1 MEENAERQVFNYKN
15 VPITIIRY
23 NGKPYVDCRN
33 IGRLLKRC
41 ISGWVKGNRNQ
52 ISIYCNG
59 NGIKVNKAII
69 TNRWLLEDIALMYAK
84 SISNDFFE
92 AMKQAINKFNVSSTI
107 NDKPMN
113 QLTKSST
120 NEEIKAYFNAIL
132 RLAKASEKY
141 PVNLDEVWML
151 VYTRR
156 DSAIDALKRDFIEN
170 DDFVTVRNS
179 PEGGKFASVDY
190 YLTVSCLEYFI
201 VKKVRP
207 VFEVYR
213 KVFHKA
219 AEHIKLL
226 KEPTIKDK
234 IAVADWLTGFLN
246 LNESSKLAL
255 AKTIAE
261 PLGLPTPDYTPSKG
275 ILKSAGELLKENECP
290 ISAQAFNQKMIE
302 KGYMVELTR
311 PSSKG
316 GVKKFKS
323 IIGDGLNF
331 GENQVNPNNPKSTQ
345 PLYYEEK
352 FLELLVLLQLR
363 QIA

>member
-1 MEENAERQVFNYKN
+1 MKENSERQVFNYKN

-41 ISGWVKGNRNQ
+41 ISGWVKDNRNQ
-52 ISIYCNG
+52 IAIYCNG

-132 RLAKASEKY
+132 KLAKASEKY

-170 DDFVTVRNS
+170 DDLLPSGILRKVESLLRLITILLFRALNTLSSKKYVQS
-179 PEGGKFASVDY
+179 LK
-190 YLTVSCLEYFI
+190 CI
-201 VKKVRP
+201 VKFFIR
-207 VFEVYR
+207 
-213 KVFHKA
+213 
-219 AEHIKLL
+219 
-226 KEPTIKDK
+226 
-234 IAVADWLTGFLN
+234 
-246 LNESSKLAL
+246 
-255 AKTIAE
+255 
-261 PLGLPTPDYTPSKG
+261 LPN
-275 ILKSAGELLKENECP
+275 I
-290 ISAQAFNQKMIE
+290 
-302 KGYMVELTR
+302 
-311 PSSKG
+311 
-316 GVKKFKS
+316 
-323 IIGDGLNF
+323 
-331 GENQVNPNNPKSTQ
+331 
-345 PLYYEEK
+345 
-352 FLELLVLLQLR
+352 
-363 QIA
+363 

>member
-1 MEENAERQVFNYKN
+1 L
-15 VPITIIRY
+15 
-23 NGKPYVDCRN
+23 
-33 IGRLLKRC
+33 RLFSC
-41 ISGWVKGNRNQ
+41 
-52 ISIYCNG
+52 
-59 NGIKVNKAII
+59 
-69 TNRWLLEDIALMYAK
+69 
-84 SISNDFFE
+84 
-92 AMKQAINKFNVSSTI
+92 
-107 NDKPMN
+107 
-113 QLTKSST
+113 
-120 NEEIKAYFNAIL
+120 FNAIL

-141 PVNLDEVWML
+141 PVNLDEVWTL
-151 VYTRR
+151 VYSRKS
-156 DSAIDALKRDFIEN
+156 DAVDALQRDFVEN
-170 DDFVTVRNS
+170 DDYQVLRQN
-179 PEGGKFASVDY
+179 PQNPQGGRPVNEY
-190 YLTVSCLEYFI
+190 RLTVPCLEYFI
-201 VKKVRP
+201 VKKVRS

-219 AEHIKLL
+219 PEMAKQL
-226 KEPTIKDK
+226 KQATVKDK
-234 IAVADWLTGFLN
+234 IVVADWLTGFLN

-275 ILKSAGELLKENECP
+275 VLKSAGELLKENECT

-323 IIGDGLNF
+323 IIGDGLNY

-345 PLYYEEK
+345 PLYYEDK
-352 FLELLVLLQLR
+352 FIELLISLQLK

>member
-1 MEENAERQVFNYKN
+1 MQ
-15 VPITIIRY
+15 IIL
-23 NGKPYVDCRN
+23 
-33 IGRLLKRC
+33 RLFSC
-41 ISGWVKGNRNQ
+41 
-52 ISIYCNG
+52 
-59 NGIKVNKAII
+59 
-69 TNRWLLEDIALMYAK
+69 
-84 SISNDFFE
+84 
-92 AMKQAINKFNVSSTI
+92 
-107 NDKPMN
+107 
-113 QLTKSST
+113 
-120 NEEIKAYFNAIL
+120 FNAIL

-151 VYTRR
+151 VYSRKS
-156 DSAIDALKRDFIEN
+156 DAVDALQRDFVEN
-170 DDFVTVRNS
+170 DDYQVLRQN
-179 PEGGKFASVDY
+179 PQNPQGGRPVNEY
-190 YLTVSCLEYFI
+190 RLTVPCLEYFI
-201 VKKVRP
+201 VKKVRS

-219 AEHIKLL
+219 PEMAKQL
-226 KEPTIKDK
+226 KQATVKDK
-234 IAVADWLTGFLN
+234 IVVADWLTGFLN

-275 ILKSAGELLKENECP
+275 VLKSAGELLKENECT

-323 IIGDGLNF
+323 IIGDGLNY
-331 GENQVNPNNPKSTQ
+331 GENQVDPTNPNCTQ
-345 PLYYEEK
+345 PLYYEDK
-352 FLELLVLLQLR
+352 FIELLISLQLK

>member
-1 MEENAERQVFNYKN
+1 
-15 VPITIIRY
+15 
-23 NGKPYVDCRN
+23 
-33 IGRLLKRC
+33 
-41 ISGWVKGNRNQ
+41 
-52 ISIYCNG
+52 
-59 NGIKVNKAII
+59 
-69 TNRWLLEDIALMYAK
+69 
-84 SISNDFFE
+84 
-92 AMKQAINKFNVSSTI
+92 
-107 NDKPMN
+107 MN
-113 QLTKSST
+113 QLTKSSSS
-120 NEEIKAYFNAIL
+120 EEIKSYFNAIL
-132 RLAKASEKY
+132 KLAKASEKY

-151 VYTRR
+151 VYNRR
-156 DSAIDALKRDFIEN
+156 DYAVDALKKDFIEN
-170 DDFVTVRNS
+170 DDFICTSVKTEVGSN
-179 PEGGKFASVDY
+179 KFEY

-219 AEHIKLL
+219 AEHAKRL

-234 IAVADWLTGFLN
+234 LIVADWLTGFLH
-246 LNESSKLAL
+246 LNESSKLML
-255 AKTIAE
+255 AKNIAE

-275 ILKSAGELLKENECP
+275 ILKSAGELLKENGLS
-290 ISAQAFNQKMIE
+290 ISAQVFNQKMIE

-323 IIGDGLNF
+323 ITGDGLNF

-345 PLYYEEK
+345 PLYYKDK
-352 FLELLVLLQLR
+352 FFELLTLLELK

>member
-1 MEENAERQVFNYKN
+1 MQRNPHSYQIATGYRTFYSLSLIYQ
-15 VPITIIRY
+15 PIT
-23 NGKPYVDCRN
+23 KK
-33 IGRLLKRC
+33 RL
-41 ISGWVKGNRNQ
+41 
-52 ISIYCNG
+52 
-59 NGIKVNKAII
+59 
-69 TNRWLLEDIALMYAK
+69 
-84 SISNDFFE
+84 FF
-92 AMKQAINKFNVSSTI
+92 
-107 NDKPMN
+107 
-113 QLTKSST
+113 
-120 NEEIKAYFNAIL
+120 
-132 RLAKASEKY
+132 
-141 PVNLDEVWML
+141 
-151 VYTRR
+151 
-156 DSAIDALKRDFIEN
+156 
-170 DDFVTVRNS
+170 
-179 PEGGKFASVDY
+179 
-190 YLTVSCLEYFI
+190 

-275 ILKSAGELLKENECP
+275 ILKSAGELLKENECA
-290 ISAQAFNQKMIE
+290 ISAQVFNQKMIE

-323 IIGDGLNF
+323 ITGDGLNF

-345 PLYYEEK
+345 PLYYEDK
-352 FLELLVLLQLR
+352 FIELLILLQLK